1 MTGEKK
7 DRGRDDE
14 SSGGLSRR
22 HFVALSLAAGLA
34 AATRP
39 ASGAGLPVVEADVDV
54 KTPDGTCDAVFI
66 HPAKGSH
73 PGVLVWHDSPG
84 LRPAIRGLG
93 RRIAAE
99 GYSVLVPNLFYRAA
113 RAPVFD
119 SSFDY
124 AKNPADRQKYAR
136 TVGPFLAPGAAER
149 DAVAYVAFLDAQRQ
163 VNRKKKIGTH
173 GYCLGGPYVL
183 KAAAELPDRVGA
195 GASFHGGFLVTDKPT
210 ARTCSRR
217 RSRRDSI
224 LRSRRTTTSARPG

>member
-1 MTGEKK
+1 MIGEKK

-14 SSGGLSRR
+14 SSGCLSRR

-136 TVGPFLAPGAAER
+136 TVRRRAVRLTALPGGRSVYEVRKRRWQKEGGGSLPPPFSI
-149 DAVAYVAFLDAQRQ
+149 VATLPALSASARLRRQ
-163 VNRKKKIGTH
+163 VPATPR
-173 GYCLGGPYVL
+173 
-183 KAAAELPDRVGA
+183 R
-195 GASFHGGFLVTDKPT
+195 
-210 ARTCSRR
+210 ARSASRR
-217 RSRRDSI
+217 
-224 LRSRRTTTSARPG
+224 A